1 MLYCPH
7 SLRIKKD
14 AKLAVKP
21 DKITEAILK
30 LNWVPFYPVAGID
43 SFQIHSNMKRDF
55 QYL

>member
-1 MLYCPH
+1 MNFSHFP
-7 SLRIKKD
+7 RVIKD

-30 LNWVPFYPVAGID
+30 LNWVPFYPVTGIV
-43 SFQIHSNMKRDF
+43 SFQTHSIMKRDF